1 MTRTDKSEHDA
12 RTDRLADYLAGS
24 LPAAEQAALE
34 AELLADAEAS
44 QALYAQVSLQSAI
57 ADSGRRARDGR
68 WRRRA
73 LLTALPLAAALA
85 LLWLGPRWRELA
97 GPPAAPRLRG
107 DVEQVLGLEPQ
118 GRLTAPPRR
127 FVWTATATASRYR
140 FELYDA
146 QARLRYRAVLGD
158 TLLVLAGSAQDSLP
172 PAAGFWQVVPVDAA
186 GRELPSSLP
195 LHFETTAPSP

>member
-1 MTRTDKSEHDA
+1 MTRTDKGEADE
-12 RTDRLADYLAGS
+12 RRDRLADYLAGR

-34 AELLADAEAS
+34 AELLADTEAS
-44 QALYAQVSLQSAI
+44 EALYAQVSLQSAI
-57 ADSGRRARDGR
+57 ADAGRRTREAR

-118 GRLTAPPRR
+118 GRLSAPPRR
-127 FVWTATATASRYR
+127 FVWTATAAASRYR

-146 QARLRYRAVLGD
+146 QARLRFRAILGD
-158 TLLVLAGSAQDSLP
+158 TLLVIAGNAQDSLP
-172 PAAGFWQVVPVDAA
+172 PAVGFWQVVPVDAA
-186 GRELPSSLP
+186 GRELPTSLP
-195 LHFETTAPSP
+195 LHFETAAPSP

>member
-1 MTRTDKSEHDA
+1 MTHTDNREHDE
-12 RTDRLADYLAGS
+12 RTDRLADYLVGR

-44 QALYAQVSLQSAI
+44 EALYAQVNLQSTI
-57 ADSGRRARDGR
+57 ADSGRRAREGR
-68 WRRRA
+68 WRRLA

-85 LLWLGPRWRELA
+85 LLWLGPHWREVA

-107 DVEQVLGLEPQ
+107 DAQQVLGLEPQ
-118 GRLTAPPRR
+118 GRLTAPPQR
-127 FVWTATATASRYR
+127 FVWTATAAASRYR

-146 QARLRYRAVLGD
+146 QARLCYRAVLGD
-158 TLLVLAGSAQDSLP
+158 TVLVLAGSAQDSLP

-186 GRELPSSLP
+186 GRELPSSPP
-195 LHFETTAPSP
+195 LHFETAAPSP